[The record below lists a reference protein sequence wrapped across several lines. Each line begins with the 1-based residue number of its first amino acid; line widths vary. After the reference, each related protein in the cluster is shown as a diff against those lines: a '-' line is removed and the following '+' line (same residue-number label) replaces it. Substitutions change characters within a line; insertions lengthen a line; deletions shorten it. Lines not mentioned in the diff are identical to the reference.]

1 MKTST
6 LPSGNHPDLYGERL
20 RACRHL
26 LSPRLLAVAE
36 YIDQH
41 RTAVL
46 NMTAIEIAAGTHT
59 SDATV
64 IRAIQALGFSGLR
77 DVKNVLK
84 GGLIDTLSFP
94 ARLATTVSALT
105 PDTNSSTDFV
115 LNSYLISCEML
126 ATEANR
132 AAISRATTLLQ
143 SASRIAVFGIGASS
157 LLADY
162 AVRLF
167 NRNGTPAYAL
177 NRTGAGLS
185 EQLVAMRKGDALI
198 MLAQRSAHREGTTTV
213 SEAQRLG
220 MPVILLTGTP
230 DAAFVDYADTVI
242 LIPRSAEAGK
252 IPVHGT
258 PLICLEILVLALA
271 AAAPEVPMLTTNRL
285 YELSNALTK
294 PRKNGR

>member
-20 RACRHL
+20 RACRDL

-46 NMTAIEIAAGTHT
+46 NMTAIEIAAGTQT

-77 DVKNVLK
+77 DVKNVLR

-167 NRNGTPAYAL
+167 NRND
-177 NRTGAGLS
+177 
-185 EQLVAMRKGDALI
+185 VMD
-198 MLAQRSAHREGTTTV
+198 V
-213 SEAQRLG
+213 
-220 MPVILLTGTP
+220 
-230 DAAFVDYADTVI
+230 
-242 LIPRSAEAGK
+242 PRS
-252 IPVHGT
+252 V
-258 PLICLEILVLALA
+258 
-271 AAAPEVPMLTTNRL
+271 
-285 YELSNALTK
+285 
-294 PRKNGR
+294 